1 MMVFEYSLY
10 LRHRAK
16 DIYLY
21 NVRIWFLVNFFQ
33 LRLVSLKGG
42 ADRLVGRYVPT
53 RYIVGGAVL
62 DKRYKFNVSPETL
75 V

>member
-1 MMVFEYSLY
+1 VFEYSLY
-10 LRHRAK
+10 LRHRAM

-42 ADRLVGRYVPT
+42 SDRLVG

-62 DKRYKFNVSPETL
+62 DKRYKNNGNQFT
-75 V
+75 

>member
-1 MMVFEYSLY
+1 MFEYSLY

-42 ADRLVGRYVPT
+42 SVSRY
-53 RYIVGGAVL
+53 RSGGAVS
-62 DKRYKFNVSPETL
+62 DKR
-75 V
+75 